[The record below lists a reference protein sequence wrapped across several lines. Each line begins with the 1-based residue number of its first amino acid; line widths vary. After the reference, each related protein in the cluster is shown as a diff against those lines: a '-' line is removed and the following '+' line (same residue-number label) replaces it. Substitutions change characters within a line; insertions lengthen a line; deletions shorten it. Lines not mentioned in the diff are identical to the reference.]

1 LGVQYSPKINDF
13 ESEIGFQIGLQIGP
27 QGPHYC
33 SLNSPPVKG
42 TVMEKVEGT
51 VMQKM
56 EKVKGTVMQKM
67 EKVKG
72 TIMHKNG
79 DS

>member
-1 LGVQYSPKINDF
+1 MISSP
-13 ESEIGFQIGLQIGP
+13 EIGFQIGLQIGP

-42 TVMEKVEGT
+42 TVMEKVKGT

-56 EKVKGTVMQKM
+56 EKVKGTAMQKM

-79 DS
+79 ES